1 MRLRPLLLASLLSL
15 AQPAAWGETV
25 TNLYQVSEPVSSQA
39 PEERDQATQ
48 RALET
53 LVLRLTGDPKA
64 FAGAGLASVRKDPQ
78 QIISQFGYQ
87 AGPPQALQV
96 DFDPVSTDK
105 ALRQAGL
112 ATWGANRP
120 SILAWWLNETAAGAT
135 LAGDAQPSAAPL
147 RQAAK
152 HRGLPIKLP
161 LADLEEQLA
170 ATAKN
175 LEGTDPAPLQ
185 GVSQRYG
192 ADALLAVH
200 ASADGDKWQA
210 KWRLWLGSQKE
221 QGTAQTNDQ
230 ASLADAV
237 MLAVAQK
244 LAPRYIVKP
253 GASGELAVEIEGM
266 TLEHYAELG
275 RVLDALGGRLQ
286 SVNGDKAL
294 YRVTASAEQL
304 RAQLALAHLQEV
316 DPASVPVPVAAPAP
330 VSASGGVTPP
340 ATAPAAEP
348 APLRF
353 HW

>member
-15 AQPAAWGETV
+15 ALPAAWGETV
-25 TNLYQVSEPVSSQA
+25 TNLYQVSEPVASQA

-53 LVLRLTGDPKA
+53 LVLRLTGDAKA
-64 FAGAGLASVRKDPQ
+64 YSGAGLAAVRKDPQ

-112 ATWGANRP
+112 PTWGANRP
-120 SILAWWLNETAAGAT
+120 SILAWWLNETTAGAA
-135 LAGDAQPSAAPL
+135 LAGDAQASAAPL
-147 RQAAK
+147 RQAAR
-152 HRGLPIKLP
+152 HRGLPLKLP

-210 KWRLWLGSQKE
+210 KWRLWLGTQKE
-221 QGTAQTNDQ
+221 QGSAQANDQ
-230 ASLADAV
+230 AALADAV
-237 MLAVAQK
+237 MLAVAQR

-253 GASGELAVEIEGM
+253 GATGDLAVEIEGM
-266 TLEHYAELG
+266 TLERYAELG

-286 SVNGDKAL
+286 SVSGDKAL
-294 YRVTASAEQL
+294 YRVSASAEGL
-304 RAQLALAHLQEV
+304 RAQLALARLQEA
-316 DPASVPVPVAAPAP
+316 DPASSPPPAPTPAP
-330 VSASGGVTPP
+330 VSASGTVTPP
-340 ATAPAAEP
+340 APSPAEP